1 MTTTDIKRIIRS
13 GATNFRR
20 NGIVSIA
27 SSLVMTITL
36 SVITGLILL
45 SAVLHSSITTIQNK
59 VDVVIY
65 FTTGATEDKV
75 FAVKGALEK
84 LPEVSRINY
93 ITADDAL
100 AKFREKYKNDY
111 LTIQALDELAQN
123 PLGAR
128 LEVKA
133 KEPSQYESIVKLLEG
148 DSTLLGETSTAIDK
162 VNYYQNKQ
170 VIDSLNRIANG
181 ARTLGL
187 VITLVLI
194 LITIAITFN
203 TVRLTMHFAREE
215 ISVMRLVGAEN
226 RYIRGPFMVEGII
239 YGLIGT
245 LIALIIYLP
254 ATYYIGK
261 NMTEF
266 LGVNLWNYYLDNIL
280 QIGTITLVSGALL
293 GAISAGIAI
302 RKYLRT

>member
-1 MTTTDIKRIIRS
+1 MTILDLKRIIRS
-13 GATNFRR
+13 GTTNFRR

-45 SAVLHSSITTIQNK
+45 SAVLHASIVTIQNK
-59 VDVVIY
+59 VDVVVY
-65 FTTGATEDKV
+65 FTTNATEDKI
-75 FAVKGALEK
+75 FTIKGALEK
-84 LPEVSRINY
+84 LPEVSRITY
-93 ITADDAL
+93 VTADEAL
-100 AKFREKYKNDY
+100 ANFREKYKNDY
-111 LTIQALDELAQN
+111 LTIQALDELGAN

-133 KEPSQYESIVKLLEG
+133 KEPSQYESIVKLLESNASLG
-148 DSTLLGETSTAIDK
+148 DATSAIDK
-162 VNYYQNKQ
+162 INYYQNKE
-170 VIDSLNRIANG
+170 VIDSLNRIASG
-181 ARTLGL
+181 AKTLGFA
-187 VITLVLI
+187 ITLVLI

-215 ISVMRLVGAEN
+215 IGVMRLVGAEN

-245 LIALIIYLP
+245 LISLIIYFP
-254 ATYYIGK
+254 TTYYIGK

-280 QIGTITLVSGALL
+280 QIGTIALVSGALL

-302 RKYLRT
+302 RKYLRK

>member
-148 DSTLLGETSTAIDK
+148 DSTLLGETSTAINK

-254 ATYYIGK
+254 ATRI
-261 NMTEF
+261 
-266 LGVNLWNYYLDNIL
+266 
-280 QIGTITLVSGALL
+280 
-293 GAISAGIAI
+293 
-302 RKYLRT
+302 

>member
-1 MTTTDIKRIIRS
+1 MTILDLKRIFRS

-36 SVITGLILL
+36 SVVIGLILV
-45 SAVLHSSITTIQNK
+45 SAVLHASITTIQNK

-65 FTTGATEDKV
+65 FNTDATEDKV
-75 FAVKGALEK
+75 FSVKGALEK

-93 ITADDAL
+93 VTAEDAL
-100 AKFREKYKNDY
+100 ARFREKYKNDY
-111 LTIQALDELAQN
+111 LTIQALDELSKN

-148 DSTLLGETSTAIDK
+148 DSALLSDVSTSIDK
-162 VNYYQNKQ
+162 INYYQNKD

-181 ARTLGL
+181 ARTLGIA
-187 VITLVLI
+187 ITTVLI

-245 LIALIIYLP
+245 FIGLLLYLP
-254 ATYYIGK
+254 ITYYIGK

-266 LGVNLWNYYLDNIL
+266 LGVNLWSYYLDNLL
-280 QIGTITLVSGALL
+280 QIGTITLVSGVLL

>member
-1 MTTTDIKRIIRS
+1 MTILDLKRIIRS
-13 GATNFRR
+13 GTTNFRR

-45 SAVLHSSITTIQNK
+45 SAVLHASIVTIQNK
-59 VDVVIY
+59 VDVVVY
-65 FTTGATEDKV
+65 FTTNATEDKI
-75 FAVKGALEK
+75 FTIKGALEK
-84 LPEVSRINY
+84 LPEVSRITY
-93 ITADDAL
+93 VTADEAL
-100 AKFREKYKNDY
+100 ANFREKYKNDY
-111 LTIQALDELAQN
+111 LTIQALDELGAN

-133 KEPSQYESIVKLLEG
+133 KEPSQYESIVKLLESNASLG
-148 DSTLLGETSTAIDK
+148 DATSAIDK
-162 VNYYQNKQ
+162 INYYQNKE
-170 VIDSLNRIANG
+170 VIDSLNRIASG
-181 ARTLGL
+181 AKTLGFA
-187 VITLVLI
+187 ITLVLI

-215 ISVMRLVGAEN
+215 IGVMRLVGAEN

-245 LIALIIYLP
+245 LITLIIYFP
-254 ATYYIGK
+254 TTYYIGK

-280 QIGTITLVSGALL
+280 QIGTIALISGALL

-302 RKYLRT
+302 RKYLRK

>member
-1 MTTTDIKRIIRS
+1 MTILDIKRIFRS
-13 GATNFRR
+13 GSTNFRR

-36 SVITGLILL
+36 SVITGLLLL
-45 SAVLHSSITTIQNK
+45 SAVLHASITAIQNK
-59 VDVVIY
+59 VDVVVY
-65 FTTGATEDKV
+65 FTTDATEDKV
-75 FAVKGALEK
+75 FSVKSALEK

-93 ITADDAL
+93 ITAEDAL
-100 AKFREKYKNDY
+100 ARFREKYKNDY
-111 LTIQALDELAQN
+111 LTIQALDELSKN

-148 DSTLLGETSTAIDK
+148 DSALINDVSTSIDK
-162 VNYYQNKQ
+162 INYYQNKE

-181 ARTLGL
+181 ARNLGIA
-187 VITLVLI
+187 ITTVLI

-245 LIALIIYLP
+245 LITLVLYLP
-254 ATYYIGK
+254 VTFYIGK

-266 LGVNLWNYYLDNIL
+266 LGVNLWSYYLDNIL
-280 QIGTITLVSGALL
+280 QIGTITLVSGVLL